1 MSDSWQVAATVH
13 APGPSE
19 GDPAPYSGPD
29 SFTFVRLRLR
39 DPGGVEGNG
48 FTGRFLAPEVAHFLN
63 RAVSEVLKSGTI
75 DPIAALAAK
84 YNPRRMGGVVVSALS
99 ALDIALTDIAAQRA
113 GQSVAELLG
122 GKRSAAPVHVTCG
135 FPELEEH
142 ALADTCAREVA
153 SGAAGVKVLIA
164 AKGRSVQEDLTRLYA
179 VRRAI
184 GPTADLIADAN
195 CKMELD
201 TALRFVEGAQDLNLT
216 WLEEPVIAND
226 TAALA
231 RLAKEGIPLG
241 AGQMEQS
248 AERFEALQD
257 AGVSVIQPNA
267 VFLGG
272 FQAAIK
278 VARKA
283 AANGASISMAG
294 GWDVLNLHWICGAL
308 DHGAVELHR
317 AQARIARLFMADLT
331 VVSDGMI
338 AAPDVVGLGL
348 IPDEVGLKSCLCD

>member
-1 MSDSWQVAATVH
+1 MSESWQVTATLH

-39 DPGGVEGNG
+39 DPDGVEGNG
-48 FTGRFLAPEVAHFLN
+48 FTGRFLAPEVAHFLK
-63 RAVSEVLKSGTI
+63 RAVPAVLNSGTN
-75 DPIAALAAK
+75 DPIAALSAK

-99 ALDIALTDIAAQRA
+99 ALDIALTDIAAQRT
-113 GQSVAELLG
+113 GQSVAGFLG

-135 FPELEEH
+135 FPELEEQ

-153 SGAAGVKVLIA
+153 SGASGVKVLIA

-184 GPTADLIADAN
+184 GPTAELIADAN
-195 CKMELD
+195 CKMELE

-226 TAALA
+226 TVALA

-248 AERFEALQD
+248 TERFEALQE

-272 FQAAIK
+272 FKTAIE

-308 DHGAVELHR
+308 ENGAVELHR
-317 AQARIARLFMADLT
+317 AQARIARLLMADLPFI
-331 VVSDGMI
+331 SDGLI
-338 AAPDVVGLGL
+338 GEPDAVGLGL
-348 IPDEVGLKSCLCD
+348 RPDEDGLKACIIP